1 MTDAAPREL
10 CKTRLGLKWISL
22 SKDFEIE
29 ITKWKFVGRQQ
40 MKRASVT
47 YGVICNVESVGRKND
62 KYLFTAARWIID
74 KFDKPV
80 LANSIAL
87 IALKWSIFK
96 YERPIGERRIR
107 Y

>member
-1 MTDAAPREL
+1 
-10 CKTRLGLKWISL
+10 
-22 SKDFEIE
+22 
-29 ITKWKFVGRQQ
+29 
-40 MKRASVT
+40 MKRGERT
-47 YGVICNVESVGRKND
+47 LYGVICNVESVGRKND

-96 YERPIGERRIR
+96 YERPIGEQRIR